1 MAYANCLQPCLIR
14 AKGCNRAAGAALP
27 GRQTHPSGPH
37 AARIPLA
44 ECGQGACGKLWH
56 LRHRHG
62 GRRHRAVSA
71 GSLNRVFLLVFKWD

>member
-1 MAYANCLQPCLIR
+1 MAFANCLQPCLIR

-44 ECGQGACGKLWH
+44 EYGQGACGEIRDLW
-56 LRHRHG
+56 HRHG
-62 GRRHRAVSA
+62 GRRHGAVSA
-71 GSLNRVFLLVFKWD
+71 GSLIQACEKLLTK

>member
-1 MAYANCLQPCLIR
+1 MAIANCLQPCLIR

-44 ECGQGACGKLWH
+44 ECGQGACGEIRDLW
-56 LRHRHG
+56 HRHG
-62 GRRHRAVSA
+62 GRRFEIVY
-71 GSLNRVFLLVFKWD
+71 